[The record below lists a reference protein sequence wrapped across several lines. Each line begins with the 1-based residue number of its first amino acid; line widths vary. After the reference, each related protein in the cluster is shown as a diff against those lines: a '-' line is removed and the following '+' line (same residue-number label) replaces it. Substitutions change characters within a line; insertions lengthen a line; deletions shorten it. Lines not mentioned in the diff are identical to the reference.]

1 MDKWN
6 GWKRLKFMTC
16 RNQELFPHRYRIRVP
31 SRFLRFGAR
40 LACGALAILLT
51 ACAGTEEPEEK
62 KPEPQGRPVI
72 VGRVASIPP
81 GNSFVLIQSYGDWT
95 VADGTVL
102 TTRGTEERAGNLL
115 VTGEKLGQFAAADIQ
130 SGDVHVGD
138 AVLMLPAPRPG
149 PAPAQEAPGA
159 APVEPA
165 EGSPTE
171 SDG

>member
-16 RNQELFPHRYRIRVP
+16 RNPSLALPRDRIHVP
-31 SRFLRFGAR
+31 SRFPRIGAR
-40 LACGALAILLT
+40 LACGALAILFA

-62 KPEPQGRPVI
+62 KPEPQRRPVI

-102 TTRGTEERAGNLL
+102 TTRGTDERAGNLL

-149 PAPAQEAPGA
+149 RAPDQEVPGA

-165 EGSPTE
+165 EGAPTGE
-171 SDG
+171 GG